1 MQEKITKDKIDFL
14 IDTLITSGGGQNQY
28 GKLNDIIK
36 TYTTQNSLIRTT
48 MLIWLDTMGIMEVDK
63 QYNYYF
69 NKPVW
74 VKSSIKEHFI
84 LYGALTRAEKE
95 KLELNGDVKKYTEN
109 RISYK
114 NFEIELPDTYYTSNS
129 DVFKQFEFDVLDT
142 PIFSAIENMEGL
154 SSIKEKLQTGKLKK
168 LIYPKEHQ
176 TDDVDGYTITL
187 NTNLD
192 TLTIF
197 PQDDI
202 KQFNWRTRN
211 YIKCDIHRELN
222 LELEEEGLKLFKIT
236 NTKFLERNH
245 KEYYTILLE
254 KEKGEEVW
262 NYFYFDRDFVD
273 ERWARYIYIDKL
285 EFYDIEKDFRGR
297 EVIDKIS
304 VYRNIESAFSA
315 GSDIVNYN
323 ADSSNFMKIPNIM
336 KKQLVQ
342 YDSHQGLMAFPIS
355 MPLPKEI
362 MRYLFS
368 CSGIVPQVFKNKF
381 VINPDYNIKRLF
393 SGVLSPNG
401 NNVYYP
407 DEKYFM
413 EENFYLFSSVPTQLA
428 EKIFE
433 KLNLDIK
440 DEVFKRTFLQ
450 KV

>member
-36 TYTTQNSLIRTT
+36 TYTTENSLIRTT

-84 LYGALTRAEKE
+84 LYGALTRAEKD

-211 YIKCDIHRELN
+211 YIKCDINRELN

-323 ADSSNFMKIPNIM
+323 ADSNNFMKIPNIM

-342 YDSHQGLMAFPIS
+342 YDSRQGLMAFPIS